1 MMTLGSMSPDDQKRI
16 AEETQHIYIPLA
28 KRCGLREMYHFLHG
42 LTTEL
47 LEKEKWETMS
57 TFITNKHDHMV
68 EGSKKIHTY
77 LRNQS
82 WSKPIIHYDTDFV
95 SPFSIELKKEY
106 LEESW
111 YAIQIVV
118 KEPSDCY
125 AILHDI
131 GIRQD
136 ENFLLVGSVS
146 DLINHPRLSGYTGLH
161 AEAVFEGT
169 SRVKVRVIDE
179 KTYEKVLKYE
189 TFDELGLI
197 YTPILFRDFELIN
210 EATASD
216 SQEFMQSVTEHILAR
231 KIPLHSK
238 SKPLFYLPIRSTAL
252 DAVIYLEPEKFDFVD
267 SIYRNNEKVPFYTI
281 LENND
286 IITFVYSAEKVLKQE
301 WLEFVH
307 SGVSKWRIRN
317 HITNK
322 DS

>member
-1 MMTLGSMSPDDQKRI
+1 
-16 AEETQHIYIPLA
+16 
-28 KRCGLREMYHFLHG
+28 
-42 LTTEL
+42 
-47 LEKEKWETMS
+47 
-57 TFITNKHDHMV
+57 
-68 EGSKKIHTY
+68 
-77 LRNQS
+77 
-82 WSKPIIHYDTDFV
+82 
-95 SPFSIELKKEY
+95 
-106 LEESW
+106 
-111 YAIQIVV
+111 
-118 KEPSDCY
+118 
-125 AILHDI
+125 
-131 GIRQD
+131 
-136 ENFLLVGSVS
+136 LVGSVS
-146 DLINHPRLSGYTGLH
+146 DLINHPRLSGYIGLH
-161 AEAVFEGT
+161 AEAVFEGI
-169 SRVKVRVIDE
+169 SRIKIRIIDE

-197 YTPILFRDFELIN
+197 YTSILFRDFELIN

-286 IITFVYSAEKVLKQE
+286 IVTFIYSEEKMLKQE

-317 HITNK
+317 HMNNK
-322 DS
+322 D